1 MARFPYFGYNY
12 PYYRKYQN
20 YYSQFNSQHTSE
32 VGNKKNS
39 ITDNSLHSNTIDVSE
54 NCKKESQEPNEK
66 RNIKNIGPVSF
77 NMDFFSHPEEPIL
90 NILGI
95 TLYLDDIIILCLL
108 FFLYKEEVKD
118 EMLYICLILL
128 LLS

>member
-12 PYYRKYQN
+12 PYYRNYHN
-20 YYSQFNSQHTSE
+20 YYSQFNSNPTSDS
-32 VGNKKNS
+32 NKNS
-39 ITDNSLHSNTIDVSE
+39 ITGNPLSSNTIDVSK
-54 NCKKESQEPNEK
+54 NIKKEVEPQNINEK
-66 RNIKNIGPVSF
+66 RGIKNIGPVSF
-77 NMDFFSHPEEPIL
+77 NMDFFSNPEEPIL
-90 NILGI
+90 ELLGI